1 MSKTQSMPETALK
14 QAHKRSFRNAECLK
28 ASEQAG
34 CFHCLSV
41 YPAHEVRE
49 YVRETGEG
57 RTAVCPRCGIDSV
70 IGSAAGYP
78 LTREFLS
85 AMEQYWFGDA

>member
-1 MSKTQSMPETALK
+1 
-14 QAHKRSFRNAECLK
+14 
-28 ASEQAG
+28 
-34 CFHCLSV
+34 
-41 YPAHEVRE
+41 VRE
-49 YVRETGEG
+49 YVRENCDG

>member
-1 MSKTQSMPETALK
+1 MSKTQSIPETTLK
-14 QAHKRSFRNAECLK
+14 QAHKRCFRNQK
-28 ASEQAG
+28 TRQASTEAG
-34 CFHCLSV
+34 CFHCQSV

-49 YVRETGEG
+49 YVRENCDG

-78 LTREFLS
+78 LTGKFLA
-85 AMEQYWFGDA
+85 AMEQYWFGDC